1 MFSFFKRLVGKSTDT
16 DVDTPE
22 ENETE
27 NVAEARSQDAEGL
40 RHASTPVTPAQPVE
54 TAREGAAAAGRASE
68 TQPRGTGLAAGAPR
82 TPDVP
87 ASGAGSTAE
96 NGRSSVPAESLDRS
110 ARPADLDGL
119 GSGSVSA
126 SSANSAQSAPYTSDS
141 PVDNGAPARTTPS
154 ASSASLPHATTPVT
168 PAQPAASTDSDVQ
181 PTRTEAPGVA
191 TAGTSAPLTQAQPA
205 SATPQPASPAATTT
219 PEAKPY
225 WQGRTASQWKAPA
238 ETVEIVPP
246 PEPEAGAKRSWL
258 THLKTGLSKTSSG
271 LTGIFI
277 GAKID
282 DDLYEELETALLMS
296 DAGVDATEYLLE
308 ALREKVRSERL
319 TDSMQVKAAL
329 RSLLADLLRPL
340 EKSLMLGRAQPLV
353 MMIAGVNGAGKT
365 TSIGKLAKHLQRFDQ
380 SVLLAAGDTF
390 RAAAREQLTVWGQ
403 RNNVT
408 VVSQESGD
416 AAAVI
421 FDAVGAARARKI
433 DVMMADTAG
442 RLPTQLHLM
451 EELRKVKRVI
461 AKAQPDAPHEVLL
474 VIDANT
480 GQNALAQVKS
490 FDDALGLTGL
500 IVTKLDGTAKGGIL
514 AAIARQRPIPVYFI
528 GVGEKVE
535 DLQPFS
541 ADEFADA
548 LLGS

>member
-1 MFSFFKRLVGKSTDT
+1 MFSFFKRFKGSKEPDA
-16 DVDTPE
+16 TPE
-22 ENETE
+22 ESQTAPAS
-27 NVAEARSQDAEGL
+27 VAPAPGTAPVGAQRS
-40 RHASTPVTPAQPVE
+40 ASPTS
-54 TAREGAAAAGRASE
+54 GAAA
-68 TQPRGTGLAAGAPR
+68 
-82 TPDVP
+82 V
-87 ASGAGSTAE
+87 
-96 NGRSSVPAESLDRS
+96 
-110 ARPADLDGL
+110 RP
-119 GSGSVSA
+119 
-126 SSANSAQSAPYTSDS
+126 SAPA
-141 PVDNGAPARTTPS
+141 APA
-154 ASSASLPHATTPVT
+154 A
-168 PAQPAASTDSDVQ
+168 
-181 PTRTEAPGVA
+181 
-191 TAGTSAPLTQAQPA
+191 
-205 SATPQPASPAATTT
+205 PQPASVNGAQAAPAASEPLTQLQA
-219 PEAKPY
+219 ELDESAL
-225 WQGRTASQWKAPA
+225 

-246 PEPEAGAKRSWL
+246 PLPEAAAKKSWL
-258 THLKTGLSKTSSG
+258 TRLKSGLSKTSSN

-277 GAKID
+277 GARID
-282 DDLYEELETALLMS
+282 EDLYEELETALLMS
-296 DAGVDATEYLLE
+296 DAGVDATEFLLE
-308 ALREKVRSERL
+308 SLREKVRAERL
-319 TDSMQVKAAL
+319 TDPQQVKAAL
-329 RSLLADLLRPL
+329 RTLLIDLLKPL

-365 TSIGKLAKHLQRFDQ
+365 TSIGKLAKHLQSFDQ

-390 RAAAREQLTVWGQ
+390 RAAAREQLAIWGE

-416 AAAVI
+416 PAAVI

-433 DVMMADTAG
+433 DVLMADTAG

-461 AKAQPDAPHEVLL
+461 GKAMDSAPHEVLL

-480 GQNALAQVKS
+480 GQNALTQVKA

-541 ADEFADA
+541 AEEFSDA